1 MLFDRDSRTF
11 FSNRASN
18 FLCSEEAKNHEKKK
32 TLLYKERDEEKGKEF
47 LKELNNIPLDKRIY
61 LDESGINQHLCRE
74 YGRSPRGEKIIGE
87 ISGTSFAR
95 ESFIAALSQGRLMFP
110 MCFQGTCNTG
120 LFNTWLEEMVVTQ
133 LQPGQ
138 VLILD
143 NASFHRSEK
152 SKQLVEAVCCKLMF
166 LPPYSPDLNPI
177 EKCWANL
184 KARTREFL
192 SKFSKFT
199 DALDAAILS
208 M

>member
-1 MLFDRDSRTF
+1 
-11 FSNRASN
+11 
-18 FLCSEEAKNHEKKK
+18 
-32 TLLYKERDEEKGKEF
+32 
-47 LKELNNIPLDKRIY
+47 LNDIPLDKRIY
-61 LDESGINQHLCRE
+61 LDESGINQHLCRR

-87 ISGTSFAR
+87 ISGMSFAR
-95 ESFIAALSQGRLMFP
+95 ESFIACLSRGKLLSP

-120 LFNTWLEEMVVTQ
+120 LFNAWLEKMVVPQ

-143 NASFHRSEK
+143 NASFHRSEE
-152 SKQLVEAVCCKLMF
+152 SKKLVESAGCRLMF

-177 EKCWANL
+177 EKCWANI
-184 KARTREFL
+184 KAKVREL
-192 SKFSKFT
+192 VPKFSKFT

>member
-1 MLFDRDSRTF
+1 
-11 FSNRASN
+11 
-18 FLCSEEAKNHEKKK
+18 
-32 TLLYKERDEEKGKEF
+32 
-47 LKELNNIPLDKRIY
+47 
-61 LDESGINQHLCRE
+61 
-74 YGRSPRGEKIIGE
+74 
-87 ISGTSFAR
+87 
-95 ESFIAALSQGRLMFP
+95 MFP

-120 LFNTWLEEMVVTQ
+120 LFNTWLEEIVVPQ

-152 SKQLVEAVCCKLMF
+152 SKQLIEAVGCKLMF

-177 EKCWANL
+177 EKCWANV
-184 KARTREFL
+184 KAKTREFL

-199 DALDAAILS
+199 DALDAALLS